1 MAAKKTPTAAS
12 RDKGRAPGDGVG
24 IQVPTGRILAGRAH
38 WQTVLLAPGKPSI
51 YRLFNAAPRPASG
64 PGNSMIVEVDHGK
77 RPLRVDPGSSVDVMA
92 KHIRIKAGTGGET
105 HTVEGW
111 YVLVS

>member
-1 MAAKKTPTAAS
+1 MVSKKPPTAAA
-12 RDKGRAPGDGVG
+12 RNRGGTPGDGVG
-24 IQVPTGRILAGRAH
+24 IQVPAGRIAANRAH
-38 WQTVLLAPGKPSI
+38 WQTVLLAPDKPSI

-64 PGNSMIVEVDHGK
+64 PGNSMIVEVDRGK

-92 KHIRIKAGTGGET
+92 RHIRVKAGTGGET
-105 HTVEGW
+105 HDVEGW